1 MRIANTIFVGSMAAL
16 AVLTAPVLAKDTRAQ
31 KTNDQSTSSTTSG
44 SPPCHAY
51 QQAADG
57 SWTPLPCEEVGSAGQ
72 TQHGS
77 SARKTDDD
85 AR

>member
-51 QQAADG
+51 
-57 SWTPLPCEEVGSAGQ
+57 
-72 TQHGS
+72 
-77 SARKTDDD
+77 
-85 AR
+85 